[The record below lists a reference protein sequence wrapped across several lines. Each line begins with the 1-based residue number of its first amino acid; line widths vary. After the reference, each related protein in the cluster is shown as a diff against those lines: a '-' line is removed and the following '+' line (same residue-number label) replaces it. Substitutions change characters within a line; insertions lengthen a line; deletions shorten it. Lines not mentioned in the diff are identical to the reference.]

1 MSDISDAE
9 VTEAQRLAAST
20 RYALELPPEVA
31 RALIDMDRAM
41 VAPLSASLSFLARER
56 AWALSS
62 AIPVSPPPYIT
73 VVVTSESGEDAK
85 EGDGDA

>member
-41 VAPLSASLSFLARER
+41 VAPLGMSLRFLAHEQ
-56 AWALSS
+56 ALALSND
-62 AIPVSPPPYIT
+62 IRVSPFL
-73 VVVTSESGEDAK
+73 GAK
-85 EGDGDA
+85 GGQR